1 MSHASQHTDFD
12 FCKSVSYDPETKRL
26 FHGYARRQLKQLA
39 GVLGLAPIA
48 YDLRSNYGGMAVSGE
63 VTLHADHL
71 YVQACQP
78 ATGHDTG
85 ILFRSCE
92 GRGDYIGGPNHYAS
106 LDLLHAPDHLAIR
119 IQKVFRV

>member
-1 MSHASQHTDFD
+1 MSHASQLTDFD

-26 FHGYARRQLKQLA
+26 FHGYAHRQLKRMA
-39 GVLGLAPIA
+39 GVLGLAPTA

-71 YVQACQP
+71 YVQACHP
-78 ATGHDTG
+78 AMGHDTG
-85 ILFRSCE
+85 ILFRNCE
-92 GRGDYIGGPNHYAS
+92 GRGDYVGGPNHYAS
-106 LDLLHAPDHLAIR
+106 LNLLHAPDHLATH